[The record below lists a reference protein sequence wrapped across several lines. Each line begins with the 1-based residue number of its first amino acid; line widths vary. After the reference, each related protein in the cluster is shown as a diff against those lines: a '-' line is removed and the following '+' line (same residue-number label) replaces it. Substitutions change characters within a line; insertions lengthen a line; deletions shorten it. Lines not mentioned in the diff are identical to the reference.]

1 MNLVERRRNFAPGRD
16 VPPPAP
22 PVGRETFPRWV
33 ANQERRYEWV
43 EGKIVMMADAS
54 RGHARIVTNL
64 VVALA
69 AILDRELYEIASSD
83 FGVNTPLSRRF
94 PDVLVE
100 PASRDGKGRTSE
112 SPIFIAEVMSPS
124 TVTVD
129 RKKKPAEYATLAS
142 LQTYAV
148 FSQDEP
154 TVWVW
159 QRSESGLPE
168 KPTRLEGREARLDIP
183 ALGTSLP
190 LADID
195 RGIGAKGLSAWPRRP
210 SG

>member
-16 VPPPAP
+16 APPPAP
-22 PVGRETFPRWV
+22 PVARETFQRWV
-33 ANQERRYEWV
+33 VNQERRYEWV
-43 EGKIVMMADAS
+43 EGKIIMMTEVS
-54 RGHARIVTNL
+54 RDHSRIVTNL

-69 AILDRELYEIASSD
+69 AILDRDLYAIASSD

-100 PASRDGKGRTSE
+100 PASHDGKGRTSE
-112 SPIFIAEVMSPS
+112 NPIFIAEVMSPS

-129 RKKKPAEYATLAS
+129 RKHKAAEYATLAS

-159 QRSESGLPE
+159 QRDESGLPE

-190 LADID
+190 LADIY
-195 RGIGAKGLSAWPRRP
+195 RGIGA
-210 SG
+210 